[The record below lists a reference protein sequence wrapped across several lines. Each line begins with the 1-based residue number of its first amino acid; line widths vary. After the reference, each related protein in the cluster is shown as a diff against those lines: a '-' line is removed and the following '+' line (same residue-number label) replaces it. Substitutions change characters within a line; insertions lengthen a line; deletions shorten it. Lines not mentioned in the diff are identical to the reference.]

1 MKADWAMNVVV
12 LASQVAGAG
21 KSTLTAH
28 LAAAA
33 RQSGYHCLLIDAD
46 PAGVLTDWNSRRQ
59 ARQRPIESGV
69 RDIDATLRRAM
80 NAGYDW
86 AFIDTPPTLLA
97 STRSAIAT
105 STLVVI
111 PARACEFDLG
121 AVRKTVQAA
130 RDRLCPYVVV
140 LNAAPA
146 KHGDDDSPTVAYAR
160 GQLNK
165 FFIPTWPGQV
175 SQRAA
180 YPISLAVGGT
190 ALEIAPQSPACAE
203 LAGLWA
209 AVQRLVSIVNET
221 RSDVALGTRG
231 ARVAA

>member
-1 MKADWAMNVVV
+1 MNIVT
-12 LASQVAGAG
+12 LASQVAGTG

-33 RQSGYHCLLIDAD
+33 RQSGHHCLLIDAD

-59 ARQRPIESGV
+59 ARKRPIENGV
-69 RDIDATLRRAM
+69 TDIDAALRRGM

-86 AFIDTPPTLLA
+86 AFVDTPATSFA
-97 STRSAIAT
+97 EMRSAIAA
-105 STLVVI
+105 STLVLI
-111 PARACEFDLG
+111 PARPCELNLAG
-121 AVRKTVQAA
+121 VRRTIQIV
-130 RDRLCPYVVV
+130 RDRFCPYVVV

-146 KHGDDDSPTVAYAR
+146 KQGIADFATVAYAR
-160 GQLNK
+160 AQLDRLG
-165 FFIPTWPGQV
+165 IPTWPGQIT
-175 SQRAA
+175 QRAA

-203 LAGLWA
+203 LSGLWA
-209 AVQRLVSIVNET
+209 AVERLVTIVNET
-221 RSDVALGTRG
+221 RSDVARDTRG